1 MMFGLD
7 PTILAT
13 RPTLNE
19 EDRPMNNEE
28 RHWNH
33 RIAIVEDDPTVREHF
48 IEIIS
53 EQDGLDLAGVAPSL
67 AKARDLLGQKQ
78 KPDLV
83 LLDIGLPD
91 GSGLDFI
98 PELRELCGAKTLI
111 VTSFGDRETVVSAIR
126 AGADGYLLKDS
137 SVTQLLDGIEATLHG
152 GAPVSA
158 AAAVYLLDRLRCEPT
173 IDVEQV
179 AQEDA
184 GLTPREVELLE
195 MFAKGESYKEAA
207 RSLGISPLTVGNH
220 VKSIYRKLA
229 VHSRGEAVYEAMKTG
244 QLRI

>member
-1 MMFGLD
+1 M
-7 PTILAT
+7 THSH
-13 RPTLNE
+13 RN
-19 EDRPMNNEE
+19 
-28 RHWNH
+28 WNH
-33 RIAIVEDDPTVREHF
+33 RIAIVEDDPVVREHF
-48 IEIIS
+48 IEIVS
-53 EQDGLDLAGVAPSL
+53 DEDGLDLAGVAPSL
-67 AKARDLLGQKQ
+67 AKAREILGQSQ

-91 GSGLDFI
+91 GNGLDFI
-98 PELRELCGAKTLI
+98 PEVRKLCEAKILI

-137 SVTQLLDGIEATLHG
+137 SVDQILDGVEATLNG

-158 AAAVYLLDRLRCEPT
+158 AAAVYLLDRLRREPVVE
-173 IDVEQV
+173 VEQV
-179 AQEDA
+179 EREDA

-195 MFAKGESYKEAA
+195 LFAKGQSYKEAA
-207 RSLGISPLTVGNH
+207 RTLAISPLTVGNH

-244 QLRI
+244 QLKL

>member
-1 MMFGLD
+1 MTQTPRNWD
-7 PTILAT
+7 
-13 RPTLNE
+13 
-19 EDRPMNNEE
+19 
-28 RHWNH
+28 H
-33 RIAIVEDDPTVREHF
+33 RIAIVEDDPVVREHF
-48 IEIIS
+48 IEIVS
-53 EQDGLDLAGVAPSL
+53 DEDGLDLAGVAPSL
-67 AKARDLLGQKQ
+67 GKARELLGQKQ

-98 PELRELCGAKTLI
+98 PELRDLCDAKILI

-137 SVTQLLDGIEATLHG
+137 SVEQILDGVEATLNG

-158 AAAVYLLDRLRCEPT
+158 AAAVYLLDRLRREP
-173 IDVEQV
+173 VV
-179 AQEDA
+179 AMDEVTEEDA

-195 MFAKGESYKEAA
+195 LFAKGQSYKEAA
-207 RSLGISPLTVGNH
+207 RTLGISPLTVGNH

-244 QLRI
+244 QLKL